1 MLKFNTMKNQ
11 IAFLMMF
18 FVGISL
24 ANAQSTDIQDV
35 TIEIS
40 VKNHD
45 GQASQG
51 EQILFVS
58 KLTKEVYTGTSDE
71 TGKFTIKIPGA
82 DVYQIKI
89 KGVGSNQDYHEM
101 EIPALK
107 ENQAYGVYELDIM
120 FEPPRV
126 FTLNNVLFN
135 TGSASIKPSSTNEL
149 KELFDYMSLKPDLKV
164 EIAGHTDDVG
174 KAESNRSLSQ
184 QRADAV
190 RNWLIRRGISA
201 DRITAKGYGE
211 TQPVASN
218 KTAEGKQKNRR
229 TEVRIL
235 SN

>member
-1 MLKFNTMKNQ
+1 MKNQ
-11 IAFLMMF
+11 IALLIILFL
-18 FVGISL
+18 GISF
-24 ANAQSTDIQDV
+24 ANAQSIDVKDV
-35 TIEIS
+35 TIEVT
-40 VKNHD
+40 VKNHN

-58 KLTKEVYTGTSDE
+58 KLTKEIYTGTSDE
-71 TGKFTIKIPGA
+71 SGEFTIKIPGA
-82 DVYQIKI
+82 DVYEIKI
-89 KGVGSNQDYHEM
+89 KGVGSDQDYYEM

-107 ENQAYGVYELDIM
+107 ENQAYGIYELDIM

-126 FTLNNVLFN
+126 FTLNNVLFD
-135 TGSASIKPSSTNEL
+135 TGSASIKPSSNKEL

-174 KAESNRSLSQ
+174 KAESNLTLSQ

-190 RNWLIRRGISA
+190 RNWLIRRGIDSE
-201 DRITAKGYGE
+201 RVIAKGYGE

>member
-1 MLKFNTMKNQ
+1 MKKQ
-11 IAFLMMF
+11 IAFLIML

-24 ANAQSTDIQDV
+24 TNAQSIDVQNV
-35 TIEIS
+35 TIEVS
-40 VKNHD
+40 VKNYD
-45 GQASQG
+45 EQASEG

-58 KLTKEVYTGTSDE
+58 KLTKAVYTGTSNADGE
-71 TGKFTIKIPGA
+71 FTIKIPGA

-89 KGVGSNQDYHEM
+89 KGVGTNQDYHEM

-126 FTLNNVLFN
+126 FTLNNVLFD
-135 TGSASIKPSSTNEL
+135 TGSATIKPSSNKEL

-174 KAESNRSLSQ
+174 EAESNLSLSQ

-190 RNWLIRRGISA
+190 RNWLIRRGIST
-201 DRITAKGYGE
+201 DRVIAKGYGE

-218 KTAEGKQKNRR
+218 KSDEGKQKNRR

>member
-58 KLTKEVYTGTSDE
+58 KLTKEIYTGTSDE

>member
-1 MLKFNTMKNQ
+1 MKKQ
-11 IAFLMMF
+11 ISFLIALII
-18 FVGISL
+18 GISFT
-24 ANAQSTDIQDV
+24 NAQSIDVQDV
-35 TIEIS
+35 TIEVS
-40 VKNHD
+40 VKNYNE
-45 GQASQG
+45 QPSQG
-51 EQILFVS
+51 EQIMFVS
-58 KLTKEVYTGTSDE
+58 KLTKESYTGTSNE
-71 TGKFTIKIPGA
+71 VGEFTIKIPGA

-89 KGVGSNQDYHEM
+89 KGVGTDQDYHEM

-107 ENQAYGVYELDIM
+107 ENQAYGIYELDVM

-126 FTLNNVLFN
+126 FTLNNVLFD
-135 TGSASIKPSSTNEL
+135 TGSATIKPSSNNEL

-174 KAESNRSLSQ
+174 NDESNLTLSQ

-218 KTAEGKQKNRR
+218 KTGEGKQKNRR
-229 TEVRIL
+229 TEVRL
-235 SN
+235 LNN

>member
-1 MLKFNTMKNQ
+1 MKNQ
-11 IAFLMMF
+11 IAFIIIL
-18 FVGISL
+18 FVGISF
-24 ANAQSTDIQDV
+24 ANAQSIDVQDV
-35 TIEIS
+35 TIEVN

-45 GQASQG
+45 GQASEG

-58 KLTKEVYTGTSDE
+58 KLTKTVYTGTSNAD
-71 TGKFTIKIPGA
+71 GKFTIEIPGA

-107 ENQAYGVYELDIM
+107 ENQAYGIYELDII

-126 FTLNNVLFN
+126 FTLDNVLFD
-135 TGSASIKPSSTNEL
+135 TGSASIKPSSNKEL
-149 KELFDYMSLKPDLKV
+149 KELFDYMSLKPDLRV

-174 KAESNRSLSQ
+174 EAESNLTLSQ
-184 QRADAV
+184 QRAEAV
-190 RNWLIRRGISA
+190 RNWLIRRGITA
-201 DRITAKGYGE
+201 ERITAKGYGE

-229 TEVRIL
+229 TEVRIM

>member
-1 MLKFNTMKNQ
+1 
-11 IAFLMMF
+11 
-18 FVGISL
+18 ISL

-58 KLTKEVYTGTSDE
+58 KLTKEIYTGTSDE